1 MKHIAI
7 IPNYSGVTDMISD
20 GQLSPNFLV
29 KSEND
34 QKVYFSNAAGLRL
47 VVDSGNTYNMYS
59 VGADSFE
66 ADFSSTSGFS
76 FRILG
81 ADNQYLTANFDWD
94 AEAMEGGTV
103 ISQDSGSTQNENHF
117 VLSWGYGDTSW
128 QVVYDS
134 VNNLVQV
141 TGSYTLT
148 DEEACTYH
156 GGTWDP
162 VNQECVMPTCEEQGL
177 CGDDPYNCHEC
188 SCQEQFSDPADVCA
202 CEGGYFWDGECHDE
216 PEPVPEPTCEEQ
228 GLCDDGEGN
237 CVDCPGPCDEYE
249 PGSDE
254 QLECECIQQGGS
266 WEGSECVMPQTCE
279 DMYEEGTQE
288 LCECQGKFWY
298 DDECHNELEP
308 ENPCEEYDEGSPSRE
323 ECECIQQ
330 GGSWEGSDCVMPSD
344 EQ

>member
-1 MKHIAI
+1 MKHIDI
-7 IPNYSGVTDMISD
+7 IQNYSGVTEMIAD
-20 GQLSPNFLV
+20 GQLAPNFLV

-34 QKVYFSNAAGLRL
+34 QKVYFSNSAGLRL

-59 VGADSFE
+59 VGANSFE

-76 FRILG
+76 FKILG

-94 AEAMEGGTV
+94 AQADDGTTV
-103 ISQDSGSTQNENHF
+103 VDINSGSTQGENHF

-128 QVVYDS
+128 QVVYDP

-141 TGSYTLT
+141 TGSYRLT

-188 SCQEQFSDPADVCA
+188 SCEEQFPGDDQAICE
-202 CEGGYFWDGECHDE
+202 CEGRYWYDGECHDE
-216 PEPVPEPTCEEQ
+216 PEPDDPCAEYGSQEECDCVQQGGQWVGSDGAEECVMPPQTCEDQ

-237 CVDCPGPCDEYE
+237 CVECNPCDEYDE
-249 PGSDE
+249 GSPSRE
-254 QLECECIQQGGS
+254 ECECVQQGGS
-266 WEGSECVMPQTCE
+266 WEGSECVMP
-279 DMYEEGTQE
+279 
-288 LCECQGKFWY
+288 
-298 DDECHNELEP
+298 
-308 ENPCEEYDEGSPSRE
+308 
-323 ECECIQQ
+323 
-330 GGSWEGSDCVMPSD
+330 SD